1 MRPHPAGL
9 GESRVAA
16 STRPRTA
23 RIIAALAALLVTLV
37 SVLGGLGI
45 LPPDPAT
52 ARPGDTG
59 GAATQSAGTDKS
71 SVAQSI
77 GSAAQ
82 TTANVQPV
90 PASSGSGRRI
100 VFDMS
105 AQRVWLVDRRSGRD
119 VVVRTYPVSG
129 S

>member
-1 MRPHPAGL
+1 MRPHPPGL

-23 RIIAALAALLVTLV
+23 RITAALAALLVTLV

-45 LPPDPAT
+45 LPADPAT
-52 ARPGDTG
+52 ARPDDTR
-59 GAATQSAGTDKS
+59 GAAVPPAGADRP

-77 GSAAQ
+77 GSAAGP
-82 TTANVQPV
+82 AEAAEVPRV

-105 AQRVWLVDRRSGRD
+105 AQRV
-119 VVVRTYPVSG
+119 
-129 S
+129 